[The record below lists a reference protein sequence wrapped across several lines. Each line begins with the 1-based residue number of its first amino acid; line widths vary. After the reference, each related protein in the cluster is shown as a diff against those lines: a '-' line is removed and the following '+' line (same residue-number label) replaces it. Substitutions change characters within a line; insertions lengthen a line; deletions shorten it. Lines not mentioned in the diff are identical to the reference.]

1 MRTLDEQLRGFN
13 FTRAKTPTRSPTFIV
28 ALYDGIDKP
37 DVWARADE
45 DALRLARYFAN

>member
-1 MRTLDEQLRGFN
+1 MRTLDEQSRQN
-13 FTRAKTPTRSPTFIV
+13 SDPIAYVRAYV
-28 ALYDGIDKP
+28 YEIDKP